1 MKNMDKKKKRIL
13 IAASSLIVVLLIS
26 FTAFA
31 SMDNGKDLEEK
42 VLGGND
48 TNITQEKDKAK
59 AKDKTKVQ
67 QTEDTESK
75 EEAAENKDEKSK
87 TDTKKTT
94 GSTAKSTSSSGAA
107 SSGSGSTGSSS
118 GSQSSSSSSGS
129 VSGGSGSSGGSTSSS
144 GGSSSGSTGSSSGSG
159 SSATPAPK
167 PAHTHS
173 YGGWNVDQSS
183 GTKSRY
189 CSCGASETVAA
200 TKVIDQAYQPGY
212 YKTEYREEPNWVE
225 TWYVKDW
232 DGNLHIY
239 YSEEEAYN
247 VAMSSDWAA
256 GWGTGEDEQQG
267 TISVPYE
274 VWVPEVPEKYH
285 WE

>member
-13 IAASSLIVVLLIS
+13 IAVSSLIAVLLLS
-26 FTAFA
+26 FTVFA

-75 EEAAENKDEKSK
+75 EEAAESKDEKSK

-94 GSTAKSTSSSGAA
+94 GSAANSTSS
-107 SSGSGSTGSSS
+107 SGSTGSSGTS
-118 GSQSSSSSSGS
+118 GSSNSGSKYGSSASGSGSSSSA
-129 VSGGSGSSGGSTSSS
+129 SSGGSTSSS
-144 GGSSSGSTGSSSGSG
+144 GGSSSGSTGSSSGSN
-159 SSATPAPK
+159 TPAPK

-212 YKTEYREEPNWVE
+212 YKTEYREEPNWVP
-225 TWYVKDW
+225 TWYVNR
-232 DGNLHIY
+232 GNGNVQIC

-247 VAMSSDWAA
+247 LYMNDDTVIQ
-256 GWGTGEDEQQG
+256 WGTGEDVQQG
-267 TISVPYE
+267 TISVPYD
-274 VWVPEVPEKYH
+274 VWVPEVPEMYH

>member
-13 IAASSLIVVLLIS
+13 IAASSLIVALLIS

-31 SMDNGKDLEEK
+31 SMDNGKNLEEK

-94 GSTAKSTSSSGAA
+94 GSAANSTSSSGAA

-118 GSQSSSSSSGS
+118 GSQSSSSSPES

-144 GGSSSGSTGSSSGSG
+144 GGSSSGSSGSSSGSN
-159 SSATPAPK
+159 TPAPK

-212 YKTEYREEPNWVE
+212 YKTEYREEPNWVP
-225 TWYVKDW
+225 TWWVKDW
-232 DGNLHIY
+232 DGNVYTY
-239 YSEEEAYN
+239 YDGDQAFHAYIDN
-247 VAMSSDWAA
+247 EWAS
-256 GWGTGEDEQQG
+256 WGTGEDVQQG